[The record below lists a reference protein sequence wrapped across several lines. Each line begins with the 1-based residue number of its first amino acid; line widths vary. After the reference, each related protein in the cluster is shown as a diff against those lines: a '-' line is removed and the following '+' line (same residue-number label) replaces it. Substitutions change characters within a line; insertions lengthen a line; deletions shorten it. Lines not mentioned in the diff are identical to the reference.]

1 MLQLG
6 QIKLAVLNLFQL
18 VTAQFKVPMDVA
30 RENTEAQLD
39 MVSAA
44 GWWGWGGHGDTHVP
58 TSLQHQAPVSA
69 GAALHAG
76 PGCHLC

>member
-1 MLQLG
+1 MAGVAQGCHCCQESRWAQIQRAATQRMLQLG

-44 GWWGWGGHGDTHVP
+44 GWWG
-58 TSLQHQAPVSA
+58 
-69 GAALHAG
+69 
-76 PGCHLC
+76 